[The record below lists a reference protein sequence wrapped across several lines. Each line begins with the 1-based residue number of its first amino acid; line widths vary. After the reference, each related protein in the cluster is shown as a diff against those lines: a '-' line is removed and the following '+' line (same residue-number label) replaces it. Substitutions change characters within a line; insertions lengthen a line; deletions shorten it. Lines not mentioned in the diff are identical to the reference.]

1 MKDVYYHPSQIVQ
14 DDLFNFVSNIKED
27 RTPEDLL
34 TQVILDLGF
43 TLDLR
48 IEKKELQGNAVYFV
62 AGNALVA
69 CFDNSIDFGIVD
81 DIAQYEPLKVVFKD
95 ASFKEEQDRT
105 NVETRM
111 KRLSPKTTITVL

>member
-1 MKDVYYHPSQIVQ
+1 M
-14 DDLFNFVSNIKED
+14 
-27 RTPEDLL
+27 
-34 TQVILDLGF
+34 
-43 TLDLR
+43 
-48 IEKKELQGNAVYFV
+48 YFV